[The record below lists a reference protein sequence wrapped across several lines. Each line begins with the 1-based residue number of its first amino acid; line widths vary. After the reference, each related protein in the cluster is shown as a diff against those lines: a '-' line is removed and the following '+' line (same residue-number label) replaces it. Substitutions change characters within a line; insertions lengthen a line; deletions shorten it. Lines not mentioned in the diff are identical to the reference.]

1 MDTVPYNI
9 ALYNI
14 VPYNIALYK
23 IVPYKNVRSCK
34 IVPCNIDLVIL
45 FLEILPPV
53 IMVLVKIIP
62 FNIVPCNIVS

>member
-9 ALYNI
+9 ALFNI

-53 IMVLVKIIP
+53 KIVP

>member
-34 IVPCNIDLVIL
+34 IVPCNISRWTTKHKTVYLS
-45 FLEILPPV
+45 FLYRNRDHFGQLTT
-53 IMVLVKIIP
+53 MHG
-62 FNIVPCNIVS
+62 